1 MKFSKLNII
10 IAIGFLA
17 IIGVVIMQ
25 LLMLNQAYK
34 FEKRDME
41 DKIHFALQ
49 DVLVK
54 IYKGNKSDIPI
65 TNQIKKISD
74 NYYTVNVDDVFENNI
89 LEHYLHTEFSKVKL
103 ELDFEYAIYDCSS
116 DKMVYGKYVS
126 FSGKNTQ
133 ACKDCFTKNSDLTYY
148 FSIRFPDIQKAY
160 FMNLKPY
167 WIYTLVLL
175 LLLAIYVY
183 SVMLMLK
190 QKRYTE
196 LQKDFVN
203 NMTHE
208 FKTPLAS
215 ILIASDYVTAQEEI
229 KKNAKLTKYIEIIKS
244 QTAKLN
250 QHIEKI
256 LYVAKTDSKQ
266 VFIEKTEVNL
276 KNILANVQ
284 ENILLKHPKN
294 IIFETHID
302 KDYLVIADEFHF
314 YNTLFNLA
322 DNAVKYADNPRIQIT
337 TKLTNNALELQFK
350 DNGKGIPEEDIP
362 FIFDKFYRVSR
373 KDSKDIEGFG
383 IGLSYVKRICQL
395 HKWTIKLYNNQDTGV
410 TVTIYI
416 NKNDIII

>member
-49 DVLVK
+49 DVVSK

-89 LEHYLHTEFSKVKL
+89 LEHFLKTEFSKVKL

-116 DKMVYGKYVS
+116 DKMIYGKYVS
-126 FSGKNTQ
+126 FSGNKTD
-133 ACKDCFTKNSDLTYY
+133 ACKDCFSKNPDLTYY

-167 WIYTLVLL
+167 WIYTLVLF

-215 ILIASDYVTAQEEI
+215 ILIASDYVTSQEEI
-229 KKNAKLTKYIEIIKS
+229 KKNPKLTRYIEIIKS

-276 KNILANVQ
+276 RNTIATVQ
-284 ENILLKHPKN
+284 ENILLKHPKKIN
-294 IIFETHID
+294 FETNID
-302 KDYLVIADEFHF
+302 KDYWVIADEFHF
-314 YNTLFNLA
+314 YNTIFNLV
-322 DNAVKYADNPRIQIT
+322 DNAVKYAEEPQIKILTKETNKSLVIQFT
-337 TKLTNNALELQFK
+337 

-395 HKWTIKLYNNQDTGV
+395 HKWKIQLFNNKERGI
-410 TVTIYI
+410 TVTISI
-416 NKNDIII
+416 KKQDVII